1 MNIVLVGSGK
11 WGKNYISTIQSYFPN
26 VNLIVANRDNWKDL
40 IDKKPY
46 GVIIATPPNSHIEIA
61 CHALMND
68 IPVMIEKP
76 LSLSLKEA
84 KVLNVFSA
92 PILVN
97 HIHLFS
103 EGYEKI
109 KRLVDVNDITAIK
122 TCGYGQGL
130 PRQYSSLWD
139 YGPHDLAMILD
150 IIGEMPDKID
160 VKKLTGDMYALYME
174 FIVNMDFGLIKTE
187 TILGSGANCKT
198 RHIEIHSDGIILS
211 YNDVNKPA
219 HHKPALNTALEVFF
233 KSIDGQL
240 DPRLGL
246 DLSFKILKI
255 LEDCDNLLIKKT

>member
-1 MNIVLVGSGK
+1 MNIVLVGNGK
-11 WGKNYISTIQSYFPN
+11 WGKNYVSTIQNYFPDI
-26 VNLIVANRDNWKDL
+26 NLIVANRSNWQDL
-40 IDKKPY
+40 IDKNPN

-61 CHALMND
+61 SYALMSD

-84 KVLNVFSA
+84 ETLNIFSA

-109 KRLVDVNDITAIK
+109 KKLIDINNITEIK

-139 YGPHDLAMILD
+139 YGPHDLSMILD
-150 IIGEMPDKID
+150 IIGKMPDKID
-160 VKKLTGDMYALYME
+160 IRKLVGDMYALHME

-187 TILGSGANCKT
+187 TVLGSGANCKT
-198 RHIEIHSDGIILS
+198 RHIEIHSDGIVLS
-211 YNDVNKPA
+211 YNDVKKPM
-219 HHKPALNTALEVFF
+219 HHKPALNNALEVFF
-233 KSIDGQL
+233 KSINGQL
-240 DPRLGL
+240 DSRLGL